1 MLAFM
6 AAVEMSVKHTVVFPS
21 RYYTD
26 VTLSSGWAVEIV
38 CFPVHLQ
45 SGCCLAQTLDIE
57 PKVLLRQL
65 VTVVSVIPELLLRQ
79 IATTILAETGSL
91 EELTDSCL
99 AQQLRISWAYAR
111 KYDYMSIILPCK
123 YETAQSALS
132 SFLNDSGLHD
142 RIVPWVRMPL
152 KVMSAAE
159 IPYTLMSRD
168 SLLPLILGRSLIA
181 CYALW
186 ASLRF

>member
-6 AAVEMSVKHTVVFPS
+6 AAVEMSVKLTVVFPS
-21 RYYTD
+21 KYFTNM
-26 VTLSSGWAVEIV
+26 TLSSGWAVEII

-57 PKVLLRQL
+57 PEVLLRQF
-65 VTVVSVIPELLLRQ
+65 VTVVLVIPEVLLRQ
-79 IATTILAETGSL
+79 IAATILAETGFL
-91 EELTDSCL
+91 EELTDRSL

-123 YETAQSALS
+123 HETAQRALS

-142 RIVPWVRMPL
+142 RIVPWVMMPL

-159 IPYTLMSRD
+159 IPYNLISRD
-168 SLLPLILGRSLIA
+168 SLLPQILGKSLIA
-181 CYALW
+181 MLCEL
-186 ASLRF
+186 L